1 MKEINRV
8 MNECYW
14 VGQYFRWDANIS
26 YEISLMG
33 RTPERGD
40 LGKKTFQAEGTTSA
54 KALRWEQT

>member
-8 MNECYW
+8 MYECYW
-14 VGQYFRWDANIS
+14 VGQYFRWDTNIS

-40 LGKKTFQAEGTTSA
+40 LGKGLSKQ
-54 KALRWEQT
+54 KVPQVQRL